1 MKHLKT
7 LLFAAVLFIGATSF
21 TTAQNNVAHINKQ
34 ELIKAMPAYTQAQA
48 EIEKLG
54 KTYEATIQGSLK
66 ELDIKLKQ
74 YNAEAEGQTQEEN
87 QKRMEEV
94 EGMKQSLGQ
103 YQQQAQKDLQ
113 EKEFNLLKPIV
124 EKADNAIKAVAKTQ
138 GFQYVLDKAMLI
150 VADGKDLMVD
160 VKKQLG
166 I

>member
-7 LLFAAVLFIGATSF
+7 LLFATVLFVGATSF
-21 TTAQNNVAHINKQ
+21 TSAQSKIAHINKQ

-48 EIEKLG
+48 EIDKLSE
-54 KTYEATIQGSLK
+54 TYQATIQGSLK
-66 ELDIKLKQ
+66 ELDTKLKQ

-87 QKRMEEV
+87 QKRMQEV

-113 EKEFNLLKPIV
+113 EKEYNLLKPIV
-124 EKADNAIKAVAKTQ
+124 EEADKAIASVAKAQ
-138 GFQYVLDKAMLI
+138 GFQYVVDSAMLI
-150 VADGKDLMVD
+150 VADGKDLMAD
-160 VKKQLG
+160 VKKHLN